1 MLSAARR
8 FLSTPGARAF
18 AARGAAVVTAAAG
31 VGAFSAQCDS
41 IKLNVTIPVEVD
53 VDQLAAAA
61 SREQLEAALKKGKV
75 GTADSLNILLQ
86 EDLTIR
92 GGAQLWLMNCGSRLQ
107 EAGHNV
113 TFLLPSES
121 LIIEDCKKIAGAKV
135 DTYDA
140 AAIAARPADFKGQ
153 FTEHLTRAN
162 VCVTLVRQQRGDF
175 QNVSFMA
182 DCIKSAG
189 LKTFLIAKTGTP
201 DPTYKPHFYG
211 GPLQADKQCCVI
223 TIAQYTK
230 DFIVE
235 HMGVPAENITNVY
248 NGTDTK
254 KFKRT
259 PEMAVEALK
268 RYPCAT
274 PDGAFVVGCIGSY
287 EERKAQSLLLKAAKK
302 LIDDGRLPN
311 IHCLLVGEGPDKEM
325 LTNLITEL
333 GIEAHVSLCDF
344 TKEPFYVFE
353 RCNVIAL
360 PSTGKEGLPNV
371 LLEALA
377 MEKPCVATNKYG
389 MPEVV
394 LDGKTG
400 YVFPSGDVDALAD
413 AIVKIGGVSAG
424 EQAAMA
430 KTGKEMVFAEH
441 DKVKQFEKILEIIK
455 DKARSA
461 L

>member
-1 MLSAARR
+1 
-8 FLSTPGARAF
+8 
-18 AARGAAVVTAAAG
+18 
-31 VGAFSAQCDS
+31 
-41 IKLNVTIPVEVD
+41 
-53 VDQLAAAA
+53 
-61 SREQLEAALKKGKV
+61 
-75 GTADSLNILLQ
+75 
-86 EDLTIR
+86 
-92 GGAQLWLMNCGSRLQ
+92 MNCGSRLQ
-107 EAGHNV
+107 AAGHSV

-121 LIIEDCKKIAGAKV
+121 LIIEDCQKIEGAKV
-135 DTYDA
+135 VTYDA
-140 AAIAARPADFKGQ
+140 EAIAKSPADFKGQ
-153 FTEHLTRAN
+153 FTELLTPAQ
-162 VCVTLVRQQRGDF
+162 VCVTLVRQQRGEF
-175 QNVSFMA
+175 QNVNFMA
-182 DCIKSAG
+182 ECIKAAG

-201 DPTYKPHFYG
+201 DPSYKTSFYG
-211 GPLQADKQCCVI
+211 GPLLADGQCCVI
-223 TIAQYTK
+223 TIAKYTK
-230 DFIVE
+230 DFIVDN
-235 HMGVPAENITNVY
+235 MGVPAELITNVY
-248 NGTDTK
+248 NGTDTA

-259 PEMAVEALK
+259 PEMADEALK

-274 PDGAFVVGCIGSY
+274 PDNAFVVGCIGSY

-325 LTNLITEL
+325 LSNLITEL
-333 GIEAHVSLCDF
+333 GISEHVSLCEF

-394 LDGKTG
+394 IDGTTG

-413 AIVKIGGVSAG
+413 SIVKIGGVSK
-424 EQAAMA
+424 EDQAKMA
-430 KTGKEMVFAEH
+430 QTGKEMVFAEH

-455 DKARSA
+455 AKARAA

>member
-1 MLSAARR
+1 MAAQE
-8 FLSTPGARAF
+8 TP
-18 AARGAAVVTAAAG
+18 
-31 VGAFSAQCDS
+31 
-41 IKLNVTIPVEVD
+41 
-53 VDQLAAAA
+53 
-61 SREQLEAALKKGKV
+61 
-75 GTADSLNILLQ
+75 LNILLQ
-86 EDLTIR
+86 EDLVIR
-92 GGAQLWLMNCGSRLQ
+92 GGAQLWLMNCGSRLKA
-107 EAGHNV
+107 AGHNV
-113 TFLLPSES
+113 TFLLPSAS
-121 LIIEDCKKIAGAKV
+121 LIIEDCQKIEGVKV
-135 DTYDA
+135 VTYDA
-140 AAIAARPADFKGQ
+140 DKIAASPADFKPL
-153 FTEHLTRAN
+153 FTELLTPAQ
-162 VCVTLVRQQRGDF
+162 VCVTLVRQQRGEF
-175 QNVSFMA
+175 QNVSFMGE
-182 DCIKSAG
+182 CIKAAN

-201 DPTYKPHFYG
+201 DPSYKTSFYG
-211 GPLQADKQCCVI
+211 GPLLAAGQCCVI

-235 HMGVPAENITNVY
+235 HMGVPAELITNVY
-248 NGTDTK
+248 NGTDTT

-259 PEMAVEALK
+259 PEMAGECLK

-274 PDGAFVVGCIGSY
+274 PENAYVVGCIGSY

-325 LTNLITEL
+325 LTGLIDEL
-333 GIEAHVSLCDF
+333 GIGQHVSLCDF

-413 AIVKIGGVSAG
+413 AIVKIGGVSKE

-430 KTGKEMVFAEH
+430 QTGKEMVFAEH
-441 DKVKQFEKILEIIK
+441 DKVAQFEKILEIIK
-455 DKARSA
+455 AKARGA
-461 L
+461 LA